1 MYTREFAIRMLLLLL
16 LLLPNILSQG
26 QSAKCATNHPV
37 HVPHEWYEPGD
48 LVIGAMASHIYY
60 IVRKVSF
67 KKHPSQDFIDAPLV
81 LTKFYQ
87 QILALVFA
95 VDEINENPRMLPNVS
110 LGFHIYDSYY
120 DSKMTYRNTLDLLF
134 KSRHFVPNYR
144 CGIQKNVIGAIGG
157 LSSDTS
163 WCMAN
168 LLGLFKIPQP
178 LNKRDKTKQYIL
190 CGIYIPSSLCMF
202 TMSLHKMMFPPSQS
216 KNLLNLG
223 SSQISYGSFEP
234 AINDGTK
241 FPSFYRMV
249 PNEDLQYQGIIQLL
263 LHFRWKWVGLITPA
277 NEAGERFLQTI
288 EPMLFKNGIC
298 SAFTES
304 VKPNIH
310 YNSNLLE
317 MLEDSRILLPT
328 FTTSR
333 AKAILLYGESR
344 SSIWLSSALSMMEFT
359 QLLFPQKKSHEGKLH
374 SFLQRISFNNSA
386 GDEITLNEYG
396 ELAAGFDITNLVTF
410 PNNSYV
416 RVKVGRLDPQ
426 APPGKE
432 LTINEDR
439 IKWNRRFTKVP
450 PLSLCNA
457 NCHPGYGK
465 KKKEGKKFCCYDCD
479 PCPEGMISNEKDMET
494 CVSCPADQY
503 PNSGQ
508 DLCIPKIPNFLAFDE
523 TLAIVSSSSALLF
536 TLITILVLSIF
547 IKHRNTAIVKANNRS
562 LTYGLLISLLLC
574 FLSSLLFIGK
584 PNMVTCLLRQTA
596 FGIVFSVALSSIL
609 AKTILVVLAF
619 MATKPGSNMRKW
631 VGKELVYSIVFSCSI
646 VQVGICVLWLAT
658 SPPFPDVDMHSMP
671 EETIFLCN
679 EGSVSMFYCV
689 LGYMGLL
696 ATFSFT
702 VAFLARKLPDS
713 FNEAKFIT
721 FSMLVFCSVW
731 LSFIPTYLST
741 RGKYMVAVEI
751 FSIFASGAGLLAC
764 IFSPKCYIIVVR
776 PDLNNKEQLTQ
787 RKKHPS
793 QDFVDA
799 PMVLTKF
806 YQQILALVFA
816 VDEINE
822 NPRMLPNVSLGFHIY
837 DSYYDSK
844 MTYRNTLDLIFKS
857 RHFVPNYR
865 CGIQKNVI
873 GVIGGL
879 SSDTSW
885 CMANVLGLSRFHR

>member
-1 MYTREFAIRMLLLLL
+1 
-16 LLLPNILSQG
+16 
-26 QSAKCATNHPV
+26 
-37 HVPHEWYEPGD
+37 
-48 LVIGAMASHIYY
+48 
-60 IVRKVSF
+60 
-67 KKHPSQDFIDAPLV
+67 
-81 LTKFYQ
+81 
-87 QILALVFA
+87 
-95 VDEINENPRMLPNVS
+95 VDEINENPSMLPNVS

-120 DSKMTYRNTLDLLF
+120 DSKMTYRNTLDLIF

-144 CGIQKNVIGAIGG
+144 CGIQKNVIGVIGG

-163 WCMAN
+163 CSCFH
-168 LLGLFKIPQP
+168 LETFGF
-178 LNKRDKTKQYIL
+178 
-190 CGIYIPSSLCMF
+190 CF
-202 TMSLHKMMFPPSQS
+202 F
-216 KNLLNLG
+216 
-223 SSQISYGSFEP
+223 QISYGSFEP

-263 LHFRWKWVGLITPA
+263 LHFRWKWVGLITLA

-304 VKPNIH
+304 VKPKIH

-317 MLEDSRILLPT
+317 MVDIKVLSPS
-328 FTTSR
+328 FTTSK
-333 AKAILLYGESR
+333 ANAILLHGGSR
-344 SSIWLSSALSMMEFT
+344 FSIWLSSALIIMD
-359 QLLFPQKKSHEGKLH
+359 LQKKINVNIRMLHGAISFAIHSKEIHNFQDFLRSVYPHWTETDGFIQDFWEDAFSCSLPNATLSTSNNHMCTGEEMLESLSAPFFEMSMTGHSYSIYNAVYALAHALNRMHLAAVIRESRDAGGRLSPQYLH

-416 RVKVGRLDPQ
+416 RIKVGRLDPQ

-432 LTINEDR
+432 LSINEDR

-465 KKKEGKKFCCYDCD
+465 KKKEGEKFCCYDCD

-503 PNSGQ
+503 ANSGQ

-523 TLAIVSSSSALLF
+523 NLAIVSTSSVLLF
-536 TLITILVLSIF
+536 SLITILVLGIF
-547 IKHRNTAIVKANNRS
+547 IKHHNTAIVIANNRS

-631 VGKELVYSIVFSCSI
+631 VGKELAYSIVFSCSI
-646 VQVGICVLWLAT
+646 VQVLICVLWLAT
-658 SPPFPDVDMHSMP
+658 SPPFPDVDMHSMT
-671 EETIFLCN
+671 EEIIFQCN

-689 LGYMGLL
+689 LGYMGFL
-696 ATFSFT
+696 ATISFM
-702 VAFLARKLPDS
+702 VAFLARKLPDT

-751 FSIFASGAGLLAC
+751 FSIFASGAGLL
-764 IFSPKCYIIVVR
+764 
-776 PDLNNKEQLTQ
+776 LTQ
-787 RKKHPS
+787 RK
-793 QDFVDA
+793 V
-799 PMVLTKF
+799 
-806 YQQILALVFA
+806 
-816 VDEINE
+816 
-822 NPRMLPNVSLGFHIY
+822 
-837 DSYYDSK
+837 
-844 MTYRNTLDLIFKS
+844 
-857 RHFVPNYR
+857 
-865 CGIQKNVI
+865 
-873 GVIGGL
+873 
-879 SSDTSW
+879 
-885 CMANVLGLSRFHR
+885 

>member
-1 MYTREFAIRMLLLLL
+1 
-16 LLLPNILSQG
+16 
-26 QSAKCATNHPV
+26 
-37 HVPHEWYEPGD
+37 
-48 LVIGAMASHIYY
+48 
-60 IVRKVSF
+60 
-67 KKHPSQDFIDAPLV
+67 
-81 LTKFYQ
+81 
-87 QILALVFA
+87 
-95 VDEINENPRMLPNVS
+95 
-110 LGFHIYDSYY
+110 
-120 DSKMTYRNTLDLLF
+120 
-134 KSRHFVPNYR
+134 
-144 CGIQKNVIGAIGG
+144 
-157 LSSDTS
+157 
-163 WCMAN
+163 
-168 LLGLFKIPQP
+168 
-178 LNKRDKTKQYIL
+178 
-190 CGIYIPSSLCMF
+190 
-202 TMSLHKMMFPPSQS
+202 
-216 KNLLNLG
+216 
-223 SSQISYGSFEP
+223 
-234 AINDGTK
+234 
-241 FPSFYRMV
+241 MV

-263 LHFRWKWVGLITPA
+263 LHFRWKWVGLITLA

-298 SAFTES
+298 SAFTER
-304 VKPNIH
+304 VKPKIH

-317 MLEDSRILLPT
+317 MVDIKVLSPS
-328 FTTSR
+328 FTTSK
-333 AKAILLYGESR
+333 ANAILLHGGSR
-344 SSIWLSSALSMMEFT
+344 FSIWLSSALIIMELT
-359 QLLFPQKKSHEGKLH
+359 QLLFPQKKSHEGKVWITTTQIDFILYSLQKKINVNIRMLHGAISFAIHSKEIHNFKDFLQSVYPHWTETDGFIQDFWEDAFSCSLPNATLSTSNNHMCTGEEMLESLSAPFFEMSMTGHSYSIYNAVYALAHALNRMHLAAVICERRDAGGRLSPQYVEPWQLH

-416 RVKVGRLDPQ
+416 RIKVGRLDPQ

-465 KKKEGKKFCCYDCD
+465 KKKEGEKFCCYDCD

-523 TLAIVSSSSALLF
+523 TLAIVSTSSVLLF
-536 TLITILVLSIF
+536 SLITILLLGIF

-631 VGKELVYSIVFSCSI
+631 VGKELAYSIVFSCSI
-646 VQVGICVLWLAT
+646 VQVGICVLWLAN
-658 SPPFPDVDMHSMP
+658 SPPFPDVDMHSMT
-671 EETIFLCN
+671 EEIIFLCN

-787 RKKHPS
+787 RK
-793 QDFVDA
+793 V
-799 PMVLTKF
+799 
-806 YQQILALVFA
+806 
-816 VDEINE
+816 
-822 NPRMLPNVSLGFHIY
+822 
-837 DSYYDSK
+837 
-844 MTYRNTLDLIFKS
+844 
-857 RHFVPNYR
+857 
-865 CGIQKNVI
+865 
-873 GVIGGL
+873 
-879 SSDTSW
+879 
-885 CMANVLGLSRFHR
+885 

>member
-1 MYTREFAIRMLLLLL
+1 MLLLLL
-16 LLLPNILSQG
+16 LLLPNIVSQG
-26 QSAKCATNHPV
+26 QSAKCATNNPV

-60 IVRKVSF
+60 IVRTVSF
-67 KKHPSQDFIDAPLV
+67 KKHPSQHFIDAPLV

-120 DSKMTYRNTLDLLF
+120 DSKMTYRTTLDLLF
-134 KSRHFVPNYR
+134 KSHHFVPNYR
-144 CGIQKNVIGAIGG
+144 CGIQKNVIGVIGG

-168 LLGLFKIPQP
+168 VLGLFKIP
-178 LNKRDKTKQYIL
+178 
-190 CGIYIPSSLCMF
+190 
-202 TMSLHKMMFPPSQS
+202 
-216 KNLLNLG
+216 
-223 SSQISYGSFEP
+223 QISYGSFEP
-234 AINDGTK
+234 AINYGTK

-249 PNEDLQYQGIIQLL
+249 PNEDLQFQGIIQLL

-277 NEAGERFLQTI
+277 NEAGERFLQNI

-298 SAFTES
+298 SAFTER
-304 VKPNIH
+304 VKPNIN
-310 YNSNLLE
+310 YNSNFLE
-317 MLEDSRILLPT
+317 MVDIKIKLPS
-328 FTTSR
+328 FTTSK
-333 AKAILLYGESR
+333 ANAILLHGGSR
-344 SSIWLSSALSMMEFT
+344 FSIWLANAFIVMEFT

-386 GDEITLNEYG
+386 GDEIALNEYG

-416 RVKVGRLDPQ
+416 RVKV
-426 APPGKE
+426 
-432 LTINEDR
+432 
-439 IKWNRRFTKVP
+439 P
-450 PLSLCNA
+450 PLSVCNA
-457 NCHPGYGK
+457 KCHPGYGK
-465 KKKEGKKFCCYDCD
+465 KKKEGEKFCCYDCD
-479 PCPEGMISNEKDMET
+479 PCAEGMISNEKDMET
-494 CVSCPADQY
+494 CISCPADQY

-523 TLAIVSSSSALLF
+523 TLTIVSTSSALLF
-536 TLITILVLSIF
+536 SLVTILVLGIF

-584 PNMVTCLLRQTA
+584 PNMATCLLRQTA

-631 VGKELVYSIVFSCSI
+631 VGKELAYSIVFSCSI

-658 SPPFPDVDMHSMP
+658 SPPFPDVDMQSMP
-671 EETIFLCN
+671 EEIIFLCN

-689 LGYMGLL
+689 LGYMGFL
-696 ATFSFT
+696 ATISFT
-702 VAFLARKLPDS
+702 VAFLARKLPDT

-764 IFSPKCYIIVVR
+764 IFTPKCYIIVVR
-776 PDLNNKEQLTQ
+776 PDLNNREQLTQ
-787 RKKHPS
+787 RK
-793 QDFVDA
+793 V
-799 PMVLTKF
+799 
-806 YQQILALVFA
+806 
-816 VDEINE
+816 
-822 NPRMLPNVSLGFHIY
+822 
-837 DSYYDSK
+837 
-844 MTYRNTLDLIFKS
+844 
-857 RHFVPNYR
+857 
-865 CGIQKNVI
+865 
-873 GVIGGL
+873 
-879 SSDTSW
+879 
-885 CMANVLGLSRFHR
+885 

>member
-1 MYTREFAIRMLLLLL
+1 MQTREFAIRMLLLLL
-16 LLLPNILSQG
+16 LLLPNIVSQV
-26 QSAKCATNHPV
+26 QSAKCATNNPV

-60 IVRKVSF
+60 IDPKLSF
-67 KKHPSQDFIDAPLV
+67 NKHPSQVFIDTPLV

-134 KSRHFVPNYR
+134 KSHHFVPNYR
-144 CGIQKNVIGAIGG
+144 CGIQKNVIGVIGG

-168 LLGLFKIPQP
+168 VLGLFKIP
-178 LNKRDKTKQYIL
+178 
-190 CGIYIPSSLCMF
+190 
-202 TMSLHKMMFPPSQS
+202 
-216 KNLLNLG
+216 
-223 SSQISYGSFEP
+223 QISYGSFEP
-234 AINDGTK
+234 VINYGTQ

-263 LHFRWKWVGLITPA
+263 LHFRWKWVGVMTPA
-277 NEAGERFLQTI
+277 NEAGERFLQNI
-288 EPMLFKNGIC
+288 ERMLLKNGIC
-298 SAFTES
+298 SAFTERF
-304 VKPNIH
+304 KHNIRD
-310 YNSNLLE
+310 NTNLQE
-317 MLEDSRILLPT
+317 MVDIKILLPT

-333 AKAILLYGESR
+333 ANAVLVYGESR
-344 SSIWLSSALSMMEFT
+344 FIIWLSVALSIMELS
-359 QLLFPQKKSHEGKLH
+359 QLLFPQKKSREGKVWITTTQIDFILYSLQKFTVNIRMFHGAISFAIHSKEIHNFKDFLQSVYPHWTDTDGFIQDFWEDAFSCSLSNATLSTSNDHMCTGEEMLQSLPAPYFEMSMTGHSYSIYNAVYALAHALNSMHLAGIIRNRRDAKGKLFPWYADPWQLH

-386 GDEITLNEYG
+386 GDEIALNEYG
-396 ELAAGFDITNLVTF
+396 ELAAGLDITNLVTF
-410 PNNSYV
+410 PNRSYI

-432 LTINEDR
+432 LTIKEDGM
-439 IKWNRRFTKVP
+439 KWHRDFTQVP

-457 NCHPGYGK
+457 NCLPGYGK

-536 TLITILVLSIF
+536 SLITILVLSIF

-562 LTYGLLISLLLC
+562 LTYGLLIALLLC

-596 FGIVFSVALSSIL
+596 FGIVFSVALSSVL

-631 VGKELVYSIVFSCSI
+631 VGKELAYSIVFSCSI

-658 SPPFPDVDMHSMP
+658 SPPFPDVDMHSMT
-671 EETIFLCN
+671 EEIIFLCN

-689 LGYMGLL
+689 LGYMGFL
-696 ATFSFT
+696 ATISFT
-702 VAFLARKLPDS
+702 VAFLARKLPDT

-764 IFSPKCYIIVVR
+764 IFTPKCYIIVLR
-776 PDLNNKEQLTQ
+776 PDLNNREQLTQ
-787 RKKHPS
+787 RK
-793 QDFVDA
+793 V
-799 PMVLTKF
+799 
-806 YQQILALVFA
+806 
-816 VDEINE
+816 
-822 NPRMLPNVSLGFHIY
+822 
-837 DSYYDSK
+837 
-844 MTYRNTLDLIFKS
+844 
-857 RHFVPNYR
+857 
-865 CGIQKNVI
+865 
-873 GVIGGL
+873 
-879 SSDTSW
+879 
-885 CMANVLGLSRFHR
+885 

>member
-1 MYTREFAIRMLLLLL
+1 
-16 LLLPNILSQG
+16 
-26 QSAKCATNHPV
+26 
-37 HVPHEWYEPGD
+37 
-48 LVIGAMASHIYY
+48 MASHIYY

-67 KKHPSQDFIDAPLV
+67 KNHPSQDFIDAPLV

-134 KSRHFVPNYR
+134 KSHHFVPNYR
-144 CGIQKNVIGAIGG
+144 CGIQKNVIGVIGG

-168 LLGLFKIPQP
+168 VLGLFKIPQP

-223 SSQISYGSFEP
+223 SSQ
-234 AINDGTK
+234 
-241 FPSFYRMV
+241 
-249 PNEDLQYQGIIQLL
+249 
-263 LHFRWKWVGLITPA
+263 
-277 NEAGERFLQTI
+277 
-288 EPMLFKNGIC
+288 
-298 SAFTES
+298 
-304 VKPNIH
+304 
-310 YNSNLLE
+310 
-317 MLEDSRILLPT
+317 
-328 FTTSR
+328 
-333 AKAILLYGESR
+333 
-344 SSIWLSSALSMMEFT
+344 
-359 QLLFPQKKSHEGKLH
+359 LH

-416 RVKVGRLDPQ
+416 RVKVGSLDPQ

-439 IKWNRRFTKVP
+439 IKWHRRFTKVP

-465 KKKEGKKFCCYDCD
+465 KKKEGEKFCCYDCD

-523 TLAIVSSSSALLF
+523 TLAIVSTSSVLLF
-536 TLITILVLSIF
+536 SLITILVLSIF

-562 LTYGLLISLLLC
+562 LTYGLLSSLLLC

-584 PNMVTCLLRQTA
+584 PNEATCLLRQTA

-631 VGKELVYSIVFSCSI
+631 VGKELAYSIVFSCSI

-658 SPPFPDVDMHSMP
+658 SPPFPDVDMHSMT
-671 EETIFLCN
+671 EEIIFLCN

-689 LGYMGLL
+689 LGYMGFL
-696 ATFSFT
+696 ATISFT
-702 VAFLARKLPDS
+702 VAFLARKLPDT

-721 FSMLVFCSVW
+721 FSMLVFSSVW

-751 FSIFASGAGLLAC
+751 FSIFASGAGLLVC
-764 IFSPKCYIIVVR
+764 IFTPKCYIIVVR

-787 RKKHPS
+787 RK
-793 QDFVDA
+793 V
-799 PMVLTKF
+799 
-806 YQQILALVFA
+806 
-816 VDEINE
+816 
-822 NPRMLPNVSLGFHIY
+822 
-837 DSYYDSK
+837 
-844 MTYRNTLDLIFKS
+844 
-857 RHFVPNYR
+857 
-865 CGIQKNVI
+865 
-873 GVIGGL
+873 
-879 SSDTSW
+879 
-885 CMANVLGLSRFHR
+885 

>member
-1 MYTREFAIRMLLLLL
+1 MLLLLL
-16 LLLPNILSQG
+16 SMLPNIVSQG
-26 QSAKCATNHPV
+26 QSAKCTTNNPV

-60 IVRKVSF
+60 IVHKVSF
-67 KKHPSQDFIDAPLV
+67 KNHPSQEFIDAPLV

-144 CGIQKNVIGAIGG
+144 CGIQKNVIGVIGG

-168 LLGLFKIPQP
+168 VLGLFKIP
-178 LNKRDKTKQYIL
+178 
-190 CGIYIPSSLCMF
+190 
-202 TMSLHKMMFPPSQS
+202 
-216 KNLLNLG
+216 
-223 SSQISYGSFEP
+223 QISYGSFEP
-234 AINDGTK
+234 AINYGTK

-263 LHFRWKWVGLITPA
+263 LYFRWKWVGLITTD

-298 SAFTES
+298 SAFTERL
-304 VKPNIH
+304 KFNMN
-310 YNSNLLE
+310 YNSNKLE
-317 MLEDSRILLPT
+317 MTEDSRILFTT
-328 FTTSR
+328 FTTSK
-333 AKAILLYGESR
+333 ANAILLYGESR
-344 SSIWLSSALSMMEFT
+344 FSIWLSAFLFTMELT
-359 QLLFPQKKSHEGKLH
+359 QQLFPQKKSREGKLH

-416 RVKVGRLDPQ
+416 RVKVGSLDPQ
-426 APPGKE
+426 APLGKE

-439 IKWNRRFTKVP
+439 IKWHRRFTKVP

-523 TLAIVSSSSALLF
+523 TLAIVSTSSALLF
-536 TLITILVLSIF
+536 SLITVLVLGVF
-547 IKHRNTAIVKANNRS
+547 IKHRNTTIVKANNRS

-574 FLSSLLFIGK
+574 FLSSLLFIGR

-631 VGKELVYSIVFSCSI
+631 VGKELAYSIVFSCSI

-671 EETIFLCN
+671 EEIIFLCN
-679 EGSVSMFYCV
+679 EGSFSMFYCV
-689 LGYMGLL
+689 LGYMGFL
-696 ATFSFT
+696 ATISFT
-702 VAFLARKLPDS
+702 VAFLARKLPDT

-751 FSIFASGAGLLAC
+751 FSIFASGAGLLVC
-764 IFSPKCYIIVVR
+764 IFTPKCYIIVLR

-787 RKKHPS
+787 RK
-793 QDFVDA
+793 V
-799 PMVLTKF
+799 
-806 YQQILALVFA
+806 
-816 VDEINE
+816 
-822 NPRMLPNVSLGFHIY
+822 
-837 DSYYDSK
+837 
-844 MTYRNTLDLIFKS
+844 
-857 RHFVPNYR
+857 
-865 CGIQKNVI
+865 
-873 GVIGGL
+873 
-879 SSDTSW
+879 
-885 CMANVLGLSRFHR
+885 